1 MSDKSKHK
9 RIANLAKIQTE
20 LERTKAR
27 AGHLAPYQEPKNRI
41 TRIDLSLSSVYL
53 IQTALTQAELTGLH
67 TEQLR
72 QIRNLSSRVESG
84 LNAIAEL
91 PRQAPKYREQLES
104 VYRELEQTINDLWN
118 STGFDLLDRKS
129 WEPDTPN

>member
-1 MSDKSKHK
+1 MSDKSKRK
-9 RIANLAKIQTE
+9 RITNLAKTQTQ

-53 IQTALTQAELTGLH
+53 IQKALTQAELTGLH
-67 TEQLR
+67 AEQLR

-84 LNAIAEL
+84 INAIAEL